1 MSLSNFHHLY
11 QDRGADQTLVLLHGT
26 GGDEHDLLPLAD
38 RLTDQA
44 NLLSL
49 RGNISEN
56 GLRRFFKRLDWGVF
70 DEDNIRHEAS
80 QLKDF
85 LVSFSEK
92 QQLPLNQFIFLGY
105 SNGANMILAL
115 LFLYPQLVKRAVLL
129 HPMLPLQPGPIDLSG
144 TNIILTYGQSD
155 QMIAAADSQQ
165 VVSTLRELG
174 ATVQEFAHP
183 HGHEIREEEVRFV
196 VQALRTHDQG

>member
-1 MSLSNFHHLY
+1 MSLSNFHYLY
-11 QDRGADQTLVLLHGT
+11 QDRAADQTLVLLHGT

-38 RLTDQA
+38 RLIDRA

-70 DEDNIRHEAS
+70 DEDNIRHEVK

-85 LVSFSEK
+85 LDRFSK
-92 QQLPLNQFIFLGY
+92 QQQISFDQFTFLGY

-115 LFLYPQLVKRAVLL
+115 LFLYPQLVRRAVLL
-129 HPMLPLQPGPIDLSG
+129 HPMLPLQPGSIDLSG

-155 QMIAAADSQQ
+155 QMIVAADSQR
-165 VVSTLRELG
+165 VINTLRERG
-174 ATVQEFAHP
+174 AKVQELAHP
-183 HGHEIREEEVRFV
+183 HGHEIRQEEVEFV
-196 VQALRTHDQG
+196 KQALQKLIN